1 MHIEFE
7 IDIFYRFF
15 IISYQVISYQVI
27 KGYQN
32 LSTDPL
38 IPVLGSAFHSTR
50 KEIMIF

>member
-15 IISYQVISYQVI
+15 IISYQVI